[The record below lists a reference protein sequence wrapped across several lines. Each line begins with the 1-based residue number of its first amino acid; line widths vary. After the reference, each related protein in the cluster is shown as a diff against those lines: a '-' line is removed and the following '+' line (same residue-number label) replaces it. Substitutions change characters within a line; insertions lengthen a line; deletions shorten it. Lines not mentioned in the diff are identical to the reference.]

1 MEKNFTNQEIVSV
14 LTTEPLG
21 KLLAYKTPK
30 EGCSVGSFVLVS
42 LGKRI
47 VLGVV
52 WGSNLDNL
60 EHVKLKTIIKVLEIN
75 PMSTGMIHFIE
86 RFSSYTI
93 TPLSATLRLVTRV
106 TKLDSP
112 IAKIKRYSFLTDN
125 IKGLTST
132 RLRVLN
138 YMKDNSNSEL
148 EINQI
153 IKECKVS
160 SSVIYGLSSIGALRV
175 SLYDRDT
182 PFTAFNLDI
191 KGKKLSKDQEL
202 AVESIKSSKAF
213 NTVLLKGVTGSGKTE
228 VYLECIADCIRQN
241 KQALVLLPEIGLTSE
256 FLYRVKERFGAKPG
270 EWHSGVSP
278 AERRRVWKMASQG
291 GVQLVVGARSAL
303 FLPFAN
309 LGLIVVDEE
318 HDQSYKQD
326 DGVLYNARDM
336 AVLRGSIN
344 SAKVI
349 LASATPSLES
359 WVNVRKGKYLG
370 IALNS
375 RFGGALIPKI
385 KAIDMRF
392 ERLDKGK
399 WISPTLISHLQKKL
413 EQSEQSLLFLNRRG
427 YAPITL
433 CKLCG
438 EQVSCNQ
445 CDSRMVQHRSLD
457 IIMCHQCGNTG
468 PIPQKCQSCDN
479 EGTLSA
485 IGPGI
490 ERLAVEVN
498 ELFPEARVAVLSS
511 DLLKTPIALRDK
523 LDAITRGSFD
533 ILVGTQLVA
542 KGHNFPNLTLVGV
555 IDADLGLQGADLRAA
570 ERTFQL
576 INQVS
581 GRGGRKV
588 KIGTTFI
595 QTYQPEH
602 RVMKAIIKADIESF
616 WSQEAKDREIA
627 KVPPF
632 GRFASI
638 ILSGINL
645 KNVEEAGRSLLKNS
659 TRLEALG
666 VQVFGPAPAPISLVK
681 GRHRQRMLIKADNR
695 ISLQLP
701 LAKWVSG
708 YKNRKGVTIKIDIDP
723 YNFL

>member
-1 MEKNFTNQEIVSV
+1 
-14 LTTEPLG
+14 
-21 KLLAYKTPK
+21 
-30 EGCSVGSFVLVS
+30 
-42 LGKRI
+42 
-47 VLGVV
+47 
-52 WGSNLDNL
+52 
-60 EHVKLKTIIKVLEIN
+60 
-75 PMSTGMIHFIE
+75 
-86 RFSSYTI
+86 
-93 TPLSATLRLVTRV
+93 
-106 TKLDSP
+106 
-112 IAKIKRYSFLTDN
+112 
-125 IKGLTST
+125 
-132 RLRVLN
+132 
-138 YMKDNSNSEL
+138 
-148 EINQI
+148 
-153 IKECKVS
+153 
-160 SSVIYGLSSIGALRV
+160 
-175 SLYDRDT
+175 
-182 PFTAFNLDI
+182 
-191 KGKKLSKDQEL
+191 
-202 AVESIKSSKAF
+202 
-213 NTVLLKGVTGSGKTE
+213 
-228 VYLECIADCIRQN
+228 
-241 KQALVLLPEIGLTSE
+241 
-256 FLYRVKERFGAKPG
+256 
-270 EWHSGVSP
+270 
-278 AERRRVWKMASQG
+278 
-291 GVQLVVGARSAL
+291 
-303 FLPFAN
+303 
-309 LGLIVVDEE
+309 
-318 HDQSYKQD
+318 
-326 DGVLYNARDM
+326 
-336 AVLRGSIN
+336 
-344 SAKVI
+344 
-349 LASATPSLES
+349 
-359 WVNVRKGKYLG
+359 
-370 IALNS
+370 
-375 RFGGALIPKI
+375 
-385 KAIDMRF
+385 MRF

-468 PIPQKCQSCDN
+468 PIPGKCQSCDN